1 MANHL
6 LTFRPAGVNAC
17 AIPVHLRPDSV
28 RRKSTVSS
36 SSTTWFASLFGVS
49 SDPSYV
55 DSDNEPEL
63 EKTRQVESETETDAG
78 QKSARARFPPG
89 RFTEDKA
96 RQLRMMTSNTSS
108 FHDVMYHSAIA
119 SRLAS
124 DFTDH
129 SAL

>member
-6 LTFRPAGVNAC
+6 LSFRPTGINVC
-17 AIPVHLRPDSV
+17 AIPVRLKPDSD

-36 SSTTWFASLFGVS
+36 SSASWFTPLFGLS
-49 SDPSYV
+49 SDPYYV
-55 DSDNEPEL
+55 DSDNETEL
-63 EKTRQVESETETDAG
+63 KKTRQVELETDAG
-78 QKSARARFPPG
+78 QKPATARFPPG

-124 DFTDH
+124 DFENN
-129 SAL
+129 SAP

>member
-6 LTFRPAGVNAC
+6 LTFRPTGVNAC

-36 SSTTWFASLFGVS
+36 SSTSWFASLFGVS
-49 SDPSYV
+49 SDPCYV
-55 DSDNEPEL
+55 DSDNETEL
-63 EKTRQVESETETDAG
+63 EKTRQVESETDAG

-124 DFTDH
+124 NFKEH
-129 SAL
+129 SDL